1 LNKLYDHDFFA
12 WTQDQADALRRRS
25 ANELDWESLHEE
37 IVDLGRS
44 QRRELRSRFIVLLAH
59 ILKWEGQPEQ
69 RSRSWMATIHVQ
81 QDELQQLLL
90 DSPSLEATIERTW
103 AQICEKAREMAVIET
118 GLPAEQLGNLSD
130 VTLDSALA
138 YRVEP
143 PILP

>member
-1 LNKLYDHDFFA
+1 M
-12 WTQDQADALRRRS
+12 
-25 ANELDWESLHEE
+25 
-37 IVDLGRS
+37 GRS